1 MNTIDLVGYAAAFCT
16 TVAYIPQVMRVWQT
30 RSTDDISLRMYLVL
44 ALGLALWAV
53 FGVFKGEMPIVVA
66 NVISF
71 ALASSILAFK
81 LRNG

>member
-1 MNTIDLVGYAAAFCT
+1 LNSIDLVGYAAAFCT

-53 FGVFKGEMPIVVA
+53 FGVLKSEMPIIVA

-71 ALASSILAFK
+71 VLASSILAFK